1 MSNTIQFKRTSL
13 LDKRPVASGLALGEP
28 AVVLHENSFGL
39 FLKDGSGV
47 VRKIGPIHVGSGAP
61 NASPVGSSGNSEGE
75 AYVDLADN
83 NALKVFHDNTW
94 LTIAGAGGGSFEPY
108 IVDFGLDTGS
118 VDYGLIT
125 DAATSSESWGSSLS
139 YLTN

>member
-28 AVVLHENSFGL
+28 AVVLHEDSFGL
-39 FLKDGSGV
+39 FLKDGSGA

-61 NASPVGSSGNSEGE
+61 NSTPIGGSGNAEGE
-75 AYVDLADN
+75 AYVDLTNN
-83 NALKVFHDNTW
+83 NALNVFHNGSW
-94 LTIAGAGGGSFEPY
+94 LTIAGGSSFDPY

-118 VDYGLIT
+118 VDYGLVT
-125 DAATSSESWGSSLS
+125 NAATSSESWGSSLS

>member
-28 AVVLHENSFGL
+28 AVVLHEDSFGV
-39 FLKDGSGV
+39 FLKDGAGA

-61 NASPVGSSGNSEGE
+61 NVSPAGSSGNAEGE
-75 AYVDLADN
+75 AYVDLAEN
-83 NALKVFHDNTW
+83 NSLKVFHDDSW
-94 LTIAGAGGGSFEPY
+94 LTIAGGSSFDPY
-108 IVDFGLDTGS
+108 IIDFGLDTGS
-118 VDYGLIT
+118 LDYGLVT
-125 DAATSSESWGSSLS
+125 NASTTSEDWGTLS

>member
-28 AVVLHENSFGL
+28 AVVLHESSFGV
-39 FLKDGSGV
+39 FLKDGSGA

-61 NASPVGSSGNSEGE
+61 NASPVGSSGNAEGE

-83 NALKVFHDNTW
+83 NIFKVFHDGSW
-94 LTIAGAGGGSFEPY
+94 LSIGGTGGSSFDPY

-118 VDYGLIT
+118 VDYGLV
-125 DAATSSESWGSSLS
+125 ANGSTSSDDWGGLS
-139 YLTN
+139 YLNN

>member
-28 AVVLHENSFGL
+28 AVVLHESSFGV
-39 FLKDGSGV
+39 FLKDGAGV

-61 NASPVGSSGNSEGE
+61 NASPAGSSGNAEGE

-83 NALKVFHDNTW
+83 NSFKVFHNGSW
-94 LTIAGAGGGSFEPY
+94 LTIAGAGGSSFDPY

-118 VDYGLIT
+118 LDYGLVT
-125 DAATSSESWGSSLS
+125 NASTTSEDWGTLS